1 MRRGL
6 LCALALSLLAMAPAH
21 PGDPRKGPPGGG
33 RRWPHSPC
41 SGCFSVLSEEWG
53 SRSQDG
59 EEEEEQGGRVR
70 TETAVA
76 PPDRCPHEE
85 HQDTAPHQDAAGGP
99 GPPGPCCGT
108 PPCSPSPEAAVG
120 GPGTPLPPPHP
131 QNASG
136 CPPPPPPAANKGSEE
151 KGEGVEGLG
160 GSGGF

>member
-59 EEEEEQGGRVR
+59 EEEEEQGGRVSPR
-70 TETAVA
+70 GA
-76 PPDRCPHEE
+76 PGHSP
-85 HQDTAPHQDAAGGP
+85 TP
-99 GPPGPCCGT
+99 GRSRGSRPPRAMLRD
-108 PPCSPSPEAAVG
+108 PPV
-120 GPGTPLPPPHP
+120 LPQP
-131 QNASG
+131 
-136 CPPPPPPAANKGSEE
+136 
-151 KGEGVEGLG
+151 
-160 GSGGF
+160 